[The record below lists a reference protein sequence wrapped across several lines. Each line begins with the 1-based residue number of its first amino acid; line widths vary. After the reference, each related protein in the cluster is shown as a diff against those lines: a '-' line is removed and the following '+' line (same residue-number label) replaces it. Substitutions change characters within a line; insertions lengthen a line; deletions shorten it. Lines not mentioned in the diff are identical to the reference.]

1 MQRLLLLFLLFLSH
15 ALFSQT
21 TRGKIYAADK
31 TLEGALVQNIT
42 QNKTVLSDEKGDFAI
57 AAAVNDSIIVSA
69 AFHEKQ
75 IFIIE
80 PYQLDQVWVVDLKEI
95 NNELDEV
102 KLSSAKKEK
111 EFKIEEYDANFSNA
125 IQNDIKEN
133 PYLYYPKPSGGMDLI
148 KVAGLIAGLFKSK
161 NNKEDTTTITYFQL
175 QSLFESDNLF
185 TKELLTNQLQ
195 ILPEYHELFLDFCS
209 AQNLKSDLLLEEN
222 HFQLLDRIIDLNS
235 QFQKII
241 SDYKSSKKE
250 N

>member
-57 AAAVNDSIIVSA
+57 AAAVNDSIIVNA

-102 KLSSAKKEK
+102 KLSSVRKEK
-111 EFKIEEYDANFSNA
+111 EFKIEEYEANFSNA

-133 PYLYYPKPSGGMDLI
+133 PYLYYPEPSGGMDLI

-161 NNKEDTTTITYFQL
+161 NKKEDPTAITYIEL
-175 QSLFESDNLF
+175 QTLFENDNLF
-185 TKELLTNQLQ
+185 TEELLTNQLH
-195 ILPEYHELFLDFCS
+195 ILPEYHHLFLDFCS
-209 AQNLKSDLLLEEN
+209 AQDLKSDLLLEEN
-222 HFQLLDRIIDLNS
+222 HFQLLDRIIDLNT

-241 SDYKSSKKE
+241 SDYSSSQKE